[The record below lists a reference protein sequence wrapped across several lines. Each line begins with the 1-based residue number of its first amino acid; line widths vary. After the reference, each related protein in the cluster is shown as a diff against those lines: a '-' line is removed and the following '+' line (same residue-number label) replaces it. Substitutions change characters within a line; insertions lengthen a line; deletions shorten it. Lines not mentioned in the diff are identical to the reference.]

1 MELTSGNTGG
11 NYLDLMTQANL
22 GSENNYN
29 TITAR
34 TQQNMIINYDKKT
47 FKVASGNRS
56 KLMEEAKHEE
66 LMTNRISNIDEDES
80 QVRFPPIHE
89 V

>member
-1 MELTSGNTGG
+1 MKRGMELTSGNTGG

-29 TITAR
+29 TVTAR

-56 KLMEEAKHEE
+56 KLNSHY
-66 LMTNRISNIDEDES
+66 NI
-80 QVRFPPIHE
+80 IKLINILILT
-89 V
+89 